1 MPFIHLM
8 DDGSHFK
15 WTENDRID
23 SEENLSLL
31 CVHIVNNGRKAWCP
45 ISRNFFS
52 DNWAASQNVIVSS
65 ETDIMISLFHLFFPP
80 QDDGGVTGIFTHIFE
95 HGLWR
100 VGIVVENTTLFFPP
114 LGDMRI
120 KMETE
125 MGSRNSAERL
135 LAQVNGKTAWVASY
149 LEKPLPR
156 KRLIT
161 TTTTATHIEVGKNVV
176 RTMLHT
182 VPLHH
187 D

>member
-1 MPFIHLM
+1 MSDLTKLFFRQLSCEPKCNCLIRNGH
-8 DDGSHFK
+8 
-15 WTENDRID
+15 NDQ
-23 SEENLSLL
+23 SVPSL
-31 CVHIVNNGRKAWCP
+31 
-45 ISRNFFS
+45 
-52 DNWAASQNVIVSS
+52 
-65 ETDIMISLFHLFFPP
+65 FPP

-182 VPLHH
+182 VPFHH